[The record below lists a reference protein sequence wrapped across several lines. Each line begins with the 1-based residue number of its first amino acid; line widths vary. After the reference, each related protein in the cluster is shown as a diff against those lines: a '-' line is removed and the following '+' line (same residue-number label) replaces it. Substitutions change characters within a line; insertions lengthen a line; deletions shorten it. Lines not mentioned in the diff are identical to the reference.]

1 MESFMNFDGE
11 SRYLEMDPEEP
22 GDYTLMVQLKDTY
35 GNVVL
40 NQLKVSFENEPE
52 VEIKE
57 EEIKEEKKEVVLN
70 SDFADQLSNF
80 MKER

>member
-40 NQLKVSFENEPE
+40 SQLKVSFENEPE
-52 VEIKE
+52 EEIEE
-57 EEIKEEKKEVVLN
+57 EEIKEELKEVVLN